1 MKPSICVALV
11 GVWAILVA
19 CPVTRADEKKEE
31 KLEARVY
38 EPRDGK
44 SFEITVK
51 DVVRF
56 KGPAPGSTGIET
68 VVKVVEGDAA
78 ITQRAVY
85 LVKDGQPLT
94 IGGGA
99 QEFDVKPGNKGKVKI
114 KVTTKLPGGKTEEK
128 DFEFEVK

>member
-1 MKPSICVALV
+1 MKRSICVVAV
-11 GVWAILVA
+11 ASWAILVA
-19 CPVTRADEKKEE
+19 SPMARADEKKEDRA
-31 KLEARVY
+31 EARVY

-44 SFEITVK
+44 SFEITAK

-68 VVKVVEGDAA
+68 VVKVVEGEAG
-78 ITQRAVY
+78 ITQKSVY
-85 LVKDGQPLT
+85 VVKDGQPLT

-99 QEFDVKPGNKGKVKI
+99 QEFDVKPNNKGKVKV